1 MKKIATLLLSAGLV
15 ATATQVLASTPEEDL
30 QKFRA
35 YFQEKFPGLKLDDF
49 GNGAYALD
57 ENKRLQWESM
67 EEFPPYEEFVDK
79 GREIWEKPFK
89 NGKSF
94 ADCFGPDPSKVRV
107 RYPHWDPETK
117 EVVTLEGDINKC
129 LKENGEKP
137 FKWKKGP
144 IAWLSAFFG
153 YEARGQKI
161 NVEIPNDPD
170 AIKAY
175 EHGRHFFYAKR
186 GQLNMACA
194 DCHVK
199 YPGHFIRGNLLSPA
213 LGHVTHFPV
222 YRAKWAKKSKDGDGL
237 GTLHRRYGG
246 CNKQGRA
253 RPLKAPSKVYRD
265 LEFFHQYMSNGLTI
279 NAPGYRE

>member
-1 MKKIATLLLSAGLV
+1 MRKIATLLLSAGLV
-15 ATATQVLASTPEEDL
+15 ASATTAIASSPQEDL
-30 QKFRA
+30 KKFRA
-35 YFQEKFPGLKLDDF
+35 YFEQKFPGLQLDDF

-57 ENKRLQWESM
+57 ASKRLQWESM

-94 ADCFGPDPSKVRV
+94 ADCFGKDPSKVRV
-107 RYPHWDPETK
+107 RYPHWDSKTK
-117 EVVTLEGDINKC
+117 QVVTLEGDINKC
-129 LKENGEKP
+129 LKQNGEKP

-153 YEARGQKI
+153 YQARGQKI
-161 NVEIPNDPD
+161 HVVIPNDPD

-199 YPGHFIRGNLLSPA
+199 YAGHHIRGNLLSPA

-222 YRAKWAKKSKDGDGL
+222 FRAKWAKKSKIGDGL

-246 CNKQGRA
+246 CNKQVRA
-253 RPLKAPSKVYRD
+253 RPFKAQSKVYRD